1 MSIKRQA
8 LFYFTTMLNKKLR
21 IAIQKGGRLHDSSLE
36 LLRSC
41 GIKVDNYSNKLRT
54 EASNFP
60 LEVLFLRD
68 DDIAQCVQD
77 GVADLGIVGENLLLE
92 TSAKVD
98 IALKLGF
105 GKCRLSIALPREKTY
120 SQPSDLNGLRIAT
133 TYENVLN
140 TFLKQQN
147 IQAEIHTISGS
158 VEIAPSIGM
167 ADAIFDIVSTGSTL
181 TMNGLKEVEIVMR
194 SEAVLISNNQLE
206 PSAAELLKKMVFR
219 INAVQKAKAHK
230 YILLNTPNDK
240 IETIASILPGMNS
253 PTILP
258 LTKPGWSSLHSVVNE
273 DEFWEIIESLK
284 ANGAEGILVA
294 PIERMFD

>member
-1 MSIKRQA
+1 
-8 LFYFTTMLNKKLR
+8 MLNKKLR

-194 SEAVLISNNQLE
+194 SEAVLIANNQLE